1 MAKLDNYILV
11 TGSRNLNDD
20 ASGSDEKAIEDD
32 SASLL
37 VLEGQG
43 ISILEDGNSPRED
56 RSPKE
61 HDNVGSSANLE
72 PRDQISRE
80 LMDQGGIEIIS
91 SDEEES
97 FL

>member
-1 MAKLDNYILV
+1 MASPNDYILV

-20 ASGSDEKAIEDD
+20 VGDSNAKAPEDD
-32 SASLL
+32 ATSLH

-43 ISILEDGNSPRED
+43 ISILNE
-56 RSPKE
+56 KE
-61 HDNVGSSANLE
+61 SLASEE
-72 PRDQISRE
+72 PRDQLSRE
-80 LMDQGGIEIIS
+80 LMDQGGIEIVS